1 MEAQMNFAIYCEVT
15 AENAVF
21 DFAER
26 PTPPALWKGVALKS
40 CPQCGCLHFAWYKRA
55 KDLSRPELPP
65 TSLVG

>member
-26 PTPPALWKGVALKS
+26 PTPPALW
-40 CPQCGCLHFAWYKRA
+40 
-55 KDLSRPELPP
+55 LSLIHI
-65 TSLVG
+65 